1 MSRTAL
7 ALSLP
12 TFLGRTRDSRARD
25 ERRARQA
32 LAQEL
37 SDYASAADRNDLELI
52 VQANQLADR
61 GEVAGLLRRQAYQG
75 LFRAA

>member
-7 ALSLP
+7 ALPLSS
-12 TFLGRTRDSRARD
+12 FLGRTPDSRARD

-32 LAQEL
+32 LAREL
-37 SDYASAADRNDLELI
+37 SDYATAADRNDLELI

-61 GEVAGLLRRQAYQG
+61 GEVAGLLRTQAYQE